1 MCSTLLTVSD
11 LSSGYGG
18 IDILKEVSFEIKES
32 EIACIIGPNGAGKST
47 LIKTVYGLL
56 KPSSGKITFKGED
69 ITGLSP
75 LQILKKGISYLP
87 QGRAIFPLMTVQEN
101 LEMGAFTRKDTK
113 VKEDLSKIYDKF
125 PILKERR
132 TQLAGNLSGGEQ
144 QMLAIAMAL
153 LLSPTFMML
162 DEPSLGLAPQSMKL
176 VFETVKRLNEE
187 GITVL
192 LVEQNA
198 KKALQLADH
207 AIVLELGRKR
217 FEGSGQEVLSNPELK
232 KLYLGG

>member
-1 MCSTLLTVSD
+1 MSNTILKIDD

-18 IDILKEVSFEIKES
+18 IDILKGVSFEIKES

-47 LIKTVYGLL
+47 LIKTIYGLL
-56 KPSSGKITFKGED
+56 KPSSGKIIFKGED

-101 LEMGAFTRKDTK
+101 LEMGAFTRRDAKI
-113 VKEDLSKIYDKF
+113 KEDLSKIYEKF

-132 TQLAGNLSGGEQ
+132 NQLAGNLSGGEQ
-144 QMLAIAMAL
+144 QILAIAMAL

-162 DEPSLGLAPQSMKL
+162 DEPSLGLAPQSMNL
-176 VFETVKRLNEE
+176 VFETIKMLNNE
-187 GITVL
+187 GITLL

-217 FEGSGQEVLSNPELK
+217 FEGTGQEVLSNPELK

>member
-1 MCSTLLTVSD
+1 MGDTILKLEG

-18 IDILKEVSFEIKES
+18 IDILKEVSFEVKES

-56 KPSSGKITFKGED
+56 KPSAGKISFRNED

-75 LQILKKGISYLP
+75 LHILRRGISYLP

-101 LEMGAFTRKDTK
+101 LEMGAFTRRDAN
-113 VKEDLSKIYDKF
+113 VKSDLAKIYEKF

-132 TQLAGNLSGGEQ
+132 SQLAGNLSGGEQ

-153 LLSPTFMML
+153 LLSPKLMML
-162 DEPSLGLAPQSMKL
+162 DEPSLGLSPQSMNL
-176 VFETVKRLNEE
+176 IFETIKTLNKE
-187 GITVL
+187 GITL
-192 LVEQNA
+192 LIVEQNA
-198 KKALQLADH
+198 KKALQISDH
-207 AIVLELGRKR
+207 AIVLELGKKR
-217 FEGSGQEVLSNPELK
+217 FEGTGVEVLSNPELK

>member
-1 MCSTLLTVSD
+1 MRKTLLKIEG

-18 IDILKEVSFEIKES
+18 IDILKDVSFEVKEF
-32 EIACIIGPNGAGKST
+32 EVACIIGPNGAGKST

-56 KPSSGKITFKGED
+56 KPSSGKITFKDED

-75 LQILKKGISYLP
+75 LNILKKGISYLP

-101 LEMGAFTRKDTK
+101 LEMGVFSRRDTK
-113 VKEDLSKIYDKF
+113 IKEDIAKIYDKF

-132 TQLAGNLSGGEQ
+132 NQLAGNLSGGEQ
-144 QMLAIAMAL
+144 QILAIAMAL
-153 LLSPTFMML
+153 LLSPTLMML
-162 DEPSLGLAPQSMKL
+162 DEPSLGLSPQSMSII
-176 VFETVKRLNEE
+176 FETIKALNKS
-187 GITVL
+187 GITL
-192 LVEQNA
+192 LMVEQNA

>member
-1 MCSTLLTVSD
+1 MRKTLLKVEA

-18 IDILKEVSFEIKES
+18 VDILKDVSFEVKES

-56 KPSSGKITFKGED
+56 KPSAGKIIFKDEE
-69 ITGLSP
+69 ISGLNP
-75 LQILKKGISYLP
+75 LHVLKKGISYLP
-87 QGRAIFPLMTVQEN
+87 QGRAVFPLMTVQEN
-101 LEMGAFTRKDTK
+101 LEMGAFSRRDAK
-113 VKEDLSKIYDKF
+113 VREDLAKIYEKF

-132 TQLAGNLSGGEQ
+132 NQLAGNLSGGEQ
-144 QMLAIAMAL
+144 QILAIAMAL
-153 LLSPTFMML
+153 LLYPTLMML
-162 DEPSLGLAPQSMKL
+162 DEPSLGLSPQSMSMI
-176 VFETVKRLNEE
+176 FETIKAVNKE
-187 GITVL
+187 GITL
-192 LVEQNA
+192 LMVEQNA

-217 FEGSGQEVLSNPELK
+217 FEGSGQEVLANPELR

>member
-1 MCSTLLTVSD
+1 MGDTILKIEG

-18 IDILKEVSFEIKES
+18 IDILKEVSFEVKES

-56 KPSSGKITFKGED
+56 KPSAGKITFRNEE

-75 LQILKKGISYLP
+75 LHILRKGISYLP

-101 LEMGAFTRKDTK
+101 LEMGAFTRRDAG
-113 VKEDLSKIYDKF
+113 VKEDLVKIYDKF

-132 TQLAGNLSGGEQ
+132 SQLAGNLSGGEQ

-153 LLSPTFMML
+153 LLSPKLMML
-162 DEPSLGLAPQSMKL
+162 DEPSLGLSPQSMNL
-176 VFETVKRLNEE
+176 IFETIKILNKD
-187 GITVL
+187 GITL
-192 LVEQNA
+192 LIVEQNA
-198 KKALQLADH
+198 KKALQISDH

-217 FEGSGQEVLSNPELK
+217 FEGTGQEVLSNPELK

>member
-1 MCSTLLTVSD
+1 MRKTLLKIEG

-18 IDILKEVSFEIKES
+18 IDILKDVSFEVKEF
-32 EIACIIGPNGAGKST
+32 EVACIIGPNGAGKST

-56 KPSSGKITFKGED
+56 KPSSGKITFKDED

-75 LQILKKGISYLP
+75 LNILKKGISYLP

-101 LEMGAFTRKDTK
+101 LEMGVFSRRDTK
-113 VKEDLSKIYDKF
+113 IKEDIAKIYDKF

-132 TQLAGNLSGGEQ
+132 NQLAGNLSGGEQ
-144 QMLAIAMAL
+144 QILAIAMAL
-153 LLSPTFMML
+153 LLSPTLMML
-162 DEPSLGLAPQSMKL
+162 DEPSLGLSPQSMSII
-176 VFETVKRLNEE
+176 FETIKALNKD
-187 GITVL
+187 GITL
-192 LVEQNA
+192 LMVEQNA

>member
-1 MCSTLLTVSD
+1 MRKTLLRIEG

-18 IDILKEVSFEIKES
+18 IDILKDVSFEVKES

-47 LIKTVYGLL
+47 LIKTIYGLL
-56 KPSSGKITFKGED
+56 KPSAGKIIFKDED

-75 LQILKKGISYLP
+75 LHILKRGISYLP

-101 LEMGAFTRKDTK
+101 LEMGAYTRRDTK
-113 VKEDLSKIYDKF
+113 INEDLAKIYDKF

-132 TQLAGNLSGGEQ
+132 NQLAGNLSGGEQ
-144 QMLAIAMAL
+144 QMLSLAMAL
-153 LLSPTFMML
+153 LLSPTLMML
-162 DEPSLGLAPQSMKL
+162 DEPSLGLSPQSMNMI
-176 VFETVKRLNEE
+176 FENIKSLNKE
-187 GITVL
+187 GITL
-192 LVEQNA
+192 LIVEQNA

-217 FEGSGQEVLSNPELK
+217 FEGTGQEVLNNPELK

>member
-75 LQILKKGISYLP
+75 LQILKKGISYIP